1 MVTGGAAGGKAADVT
16 QDQVADELLR
26 LLERAGGAPAD
37 ITPATPLAALYLDSV
52 DHAEIREA
60 LHDRFGIEIDMAEL
74 ATARTVVD
82 AGLSCPVCLGG
93 DSRIDIG
100 LHGGEVSGACSC
112 AGCEATWSLAL
123 GPQQLL

>member
-1 MVTGGAAGGKAADVT
+1 MT

-26 LLERAGGAPAD
+26 LLERAGVDPAD

-74 ATARTVVD
+74 ATARTV
-82 AGLSCPVCLGG
+82 
-93 DSRIDIG
+93 
-100 LHGGEVSGACSC
+100 GEAEVIIHAKLK
-112 AGCEATWSLAL
+112 AA
-123 GPQQLL
+123 